1 MINTDVKVGATMGIY
16 EKKIKIALIHPD
28 YKNKVYE
35 TLSAPLGLCWISAC
49 LKKSNDFFVDC
60 YDFAKS
66 NELQLLFKPQD
77 YDIICVQLHS
87 QETLEENLLFISQIR
102 KINPKGLIIVGG
114 IASDLNAE
122 YIIGKDYIDIV
133 CLGEGEETIYDICLA
148 KQKNID
154 FSNIKGLAYKNEINE
169 VIFSEKREIN
179 YDLDILPLPDRE
191 AFGLDYPQWSI
202 ITARGCPYNCLFC
215 SVPQI
220 CEQKVRYRDIKK
232 VYEEICY
239 LHDKYGMRKFFMLD
253 DTFTV
258 NRKRTID
265 LCNLMVQDNRDIQWT
280 CVTRAD
286 TVDREML
293 QSMKNAGC
301 IQISCGIESANNDI
315 QEIINKKLDINNA
328 LHNLKIAKEVGLRVR
343 CSFIFGLPG
352 EEEKHILQSI
362 KFMCEL
368 MPNEVQI
375 YPYVPYNGTGIYKN
389 ASKYGLN
396 MNSYKFWDKKNLF
409 TPYIETDLLTE
420 HEIKRLSQLCIAEL
434 KKRGYLWIPGDISS
448 KKHGLNYVVM
458 TEFAPVQT
466 LC

>member
-1 MINTDVKVGATMGIY
+1 MEKF

-49 LKKSNDFFVDC
+49 LKKSDKFIVDC
-60 YDFAKS
+60 YDFAKAE
-66 NELQLLFKPQD
+66 ELQSLFKSQD
-77 YDIICVQLHS
+77 YEIICVQLHS
-87 QETLEENLLFISQIR
+87 QETLDENLLFISQI
-102 KINPKGLIIVGG
+102 KYSNPKVLLVVGG
-114 IASDLNAE
+114 IASDLNAD
-122 YIIGKDYIDIV
+122 YIIKKDYIDIV
-133 CLGEGEETIYDICLA
+133 CLGEGEETVYDICFA
-148 KQKNID
+148 IQRNID
-154 FSNIKGLAYKNEINE
+154 FGKIKGIMYKNKISE
-169 VIFSEKREIN
+169 VVVTEKREIN
-179 YDLDILPLPDRE
+179 YDLDNLPLPDRE

-202 ITARGCPYNCLFC
+202 ITARGCPFNCLFC

-220 CEQKVRYRDIKK
+220 CENKVRYRDIKK

-258 NRKRTID
+258 NRKRTIE
-265 LCNLMVQDNRDIQWT
+265 LCSLMKQDNRDIQWT

-286 TVDREML
+286 TVDRDML
-293 QSMKNAGC
+293 QFMKNAGC
-301 IQISCGIESANNDI
+301 IQISCGIESANDDI
-315 QEIINKKLDINNA
+315 QKIINKNLNINNA

-362 KFMCEL
+362 KFMCDL

-375 YPYVPYNGTGIYKN
+375 YPYVPYKGTGIYEN
-389 ASKYGLN
+389 ANSYGLN
-396 MNSYKFWDKKNLF
+396 LNSYKFWDKKNLF
-409 TPYIETDLLTE
+409 TPYIETNLLNGDD
-420 HEIKRLSQLCIAEL
+420 IKRLSQLCIVEL
-434 KKRGYLWIPGDISS
+434 KNRGYLWIPGDIPT
-448 KKHGLNYVVM
+448 KKHALNYVVM